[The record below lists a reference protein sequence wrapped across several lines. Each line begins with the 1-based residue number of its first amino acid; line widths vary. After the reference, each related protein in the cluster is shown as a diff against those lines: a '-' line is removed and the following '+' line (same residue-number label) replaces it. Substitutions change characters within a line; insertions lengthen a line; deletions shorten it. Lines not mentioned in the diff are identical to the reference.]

1 MKKTALFYALT
12 AVGAPQI
19 GDLFFLK
26 ASMDISKDAPWQK
39 IGVTGKWDGH
49 LNGTFEMN
57 QITFDQMVSNYERG
71 GIDIV
76 VDYEHQ
82 TLWGG
87 EAPASGWILK
97 EPISL
102 KVENGELFAQIQ
114 WTDRAKAMI
123 MSGEY
128 RYMSPVFAP
137 NTISQSDGSN
147 IGWTLHS
154 VALTNKP
161 FLEELDEVRLN
172 KSTQST
178 NHTKEEGTMTKDEEL
193 ALAAENEKL
202 KTENEALKA
211 ENEKHADAQAEAKV
225 DSAIAAKKLHPDQ
238 KEHALKMCKSDPKG
252 FDDFIAAAKPMIQ
265 APGNNMFDNKQGGGT
280 TTGNELSDAEI
291 QAATGGAK

>member
-12 AVGAPQI
+12 AAGAPQI

-172 KSTQST
+172 KLIQNT
-178 NHTKEEGTMTKDEEL
+178 NHTKEEGTMTKEEEL
-193 ALAAENEKL
+193 AIIAENEKI
-202 KTENEALKA
+202 KAENEALKTQNEQHA
-211 ENEKHADAQAEAKV
+211 EAQAEAKV
-225 DSAIAAKKLHPDQ
+225 EAAIAAKKLHPDQ
-238 KEHALKMCKSDPKG
+238 KESALKMCKADPAG
-252 FDDFIAAAKPMIQ
+252 FDTFMSAAKPMIQ
-265 APGNNMFDNKQGGGT
+265 KPGDDLFENKHNGKKDDG
-280 TTGNELSDAEI
+280 ELSPEELK
-291 QAATGGAK
+291 AAVGGAN